1 MGFQFR
7 KLTCLQIKIQRKMHT
22 NLNKCQVESCPALP
36 GRYLISTCKRRVE
49 SVPAGRVKVS
59 FRQTRTMQS
68 PAKFAINVTTLL
80 LFTDT
85 FINWKDPSLNFS
97 SSFVLTI
104 KWRLF
109 PLVFI
114 WLSAN
119 HLTLRSLYHA
129 KRVKIPTYLRI
140 SICRKR

>member
-1 MGFQFR
+1 MISCEYCTTFKNTYFEEHLRTNTSFYEKEQTQLTEKTKQLKQLKFKSQWKSMGFQFR

-68 PAKFAINVTTLL
+68 PPKFAINVTTLL

-85 FINWKDPSLNFS
+85 FLN
-97 SSFVLTI
+97 
-104 KWRLF
+104 
-109 PLVFI
+109 
-114 WLSAN
+114 
-119 HLTLRSLYHA
+119 
-129 KRVKIPTYLRI
+129 
-140 SICRKR
+140 